1 MQLHLLLFLLGDMTR
16 TWPDAQTAVWLST
29 RLLHID
35 SNVAVAALHAELV
48 QLRLSMS
55 CVFQHPVIIQQ
66 TLSGFAQPL
75 SVTAQGWLPVRH
87 LQADAAGW
95 PASRGQRRSI
105 IRAGVRAAAKAGRQ
119 ARWAPRWQAR
129 LHICDAAPRGRR
141 QCLSAGRSRQSALQ
155 LARRFRTVADHC
167 CLIMPYANQIA
178 LIPDITISV
187 MPRVGLDCNW
197 GVTGPALIRCRQATV
212 AACTLP

>member
-1 MQLHLLLFLLGDMTR
+1 M
-16 TWPDAQTAVWLST
+16 WLST

-55 CVFQHPVIIQQ
+55 CVFQHSVIIQQ

-95 PASRGQRRSI
+95 PASRGQRRLHPFAPVFAPQPKPVAKP
-105 IRAGVRAAAKAGRQ
+105 AG
-119 ARWAPRWQAR
+119 
-129 LHICDAAPRGRR
+129 H
-141 QCLSAGRSRQSALQ
+141 
-155 LARRFRTVADHC
+155 
-167 CLIMPYANQIA
+167 
-178 LIPDITISV
+178 
-187 MPRVGLDCNW
+187 RVGKRAYISATPHLVGGGSAFLPVGADSLPCNLHAGSAPW
-197 GVTGPALIRCRQATV
+197 QIIVVLLCHTPIRSLSYLTSLSVSCRGLV
-212 AACTLP
+212 